1 MSDKLIKIAD
11 ALDNGGPPFYESSQG
26 VDLELDRAISD
37 ASDALRECSKNI
49 ATLTRDL
56 AAAREELAAA
66 NATVEKCKAAGFID
80 EQGNVVATSTHWL
93 ATDDQYET
101 EQSVE
106 DVAQFLYDNILA
118 KNGQVFEA
126 TPVVMLSPQLFVMQ
140 VDADEN
146 VSCSPANTE
155 QIAAFKKMRA
165 AEQRK
170 RDVEFAAMNAN
181 VQPVQAIPFPTA
193 AEAARE
199 NNSRP
204 TRQEG
209 KA

>member
-1 MSDKLIKIAD
+1 VSDEPIKHGLNELVALCIEYEVRKPGMAAAIAKIID
-11 ALDNGGPPFYESSQG
+11 DCTDNRDVQIAL
-26 VDLELDRAISD
+26 
-37 ASDALRECSKNI
+37 
-49 ATLTRDL
+49 LTRDL

-155 QIAAFKKMRA
+155 QIAAFKKKRA

-199 NNSRP
+199 
-204 TRQEG
+204 G
-209 KA
+209 KETT

>member
-1 MSDKLIKIAD
+1 MIEKPRMTPEEWFRYISLYVIPSMPG
-11 ALDNGGPPFYESSQG
+11 LSPQQ
-26 VDLELDRAISD
+26 VSD
-37 ASDALRECSKNI
+37 AVSAAESAI
-49 ATLTRDL
+49 TLTRDL

-155 QIAAFKKMRA
+155 QIAAFKKKRA

-199 NNSRP
+199 
-204 TRQEG
+204 G
-209 KA
+209 KETT